1 MCTFTLHVH
10 YISYPVDVPC
20 AHQINFTSAPS
31 GPIPI
36 KCPSPD
42 TTLPQ
47 ACESQ
52 ACFNCLPDDS
62 GQEHASFA
70 VLFMFCCF
78 GFTSE

>member
-1 MCTFTLHVH
+1 VLTFA
-10 YISYPVDVPC
+10 YPDNVPY
-20 AHQINFTSAPS
+20 APQINFISAPS

-52 ACFNCLPDDS
+52 ARFTVLPDDS
-62 GQEHASFA
+62 GQEHVSFA

-78 GFTSE
+78 GLTE